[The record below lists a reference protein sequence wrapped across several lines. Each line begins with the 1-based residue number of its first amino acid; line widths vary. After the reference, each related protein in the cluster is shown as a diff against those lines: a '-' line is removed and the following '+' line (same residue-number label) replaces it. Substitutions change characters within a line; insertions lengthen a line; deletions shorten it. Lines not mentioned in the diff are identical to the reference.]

1 MRCFYCGESG
11 KAGSNE
17 HVPSQFLG
25 SRLKTRRVC
34 SPCGARIARELDDEV
49 ARYPMVL
56 MPKALADV
64 RSVKHQRKRP
74 SFSVAGA
81 VSATG
86 QAVEVEFSPS
96 GRVARDGRG
105 AAVHD
110 VVEVRYGLGDDLWPR
125 LIAKVALGCA
135 SLLLP
140 DDWLDGRLAQGLQ
153 SLLWHGPIDNVLWPG
168 GVPAACGELEAD
180 DPARLALGRQR
191 HMIGFVGDDGANH
204 CAFAYLFG
212 GQLACALPL
221 PGLAIDGPSVW
232 VLDSQLRE
240 PPAPE
245 GYDSA
250 IERMLGGQGWS
261 PTDIEGLRS
270 A

>member
-64 RSVKHQRKRP
+64 RSVKHQRKP
-74 SFSVAGA
+74 PFFSVAGA

-86 QAVEVEFSPS
+86 QPVEIEFSPS
-96 GRVARDGRG
+96 GQLARDGLG
-105 AAVHD
+105 AVVHD
-110 VVEVRYGLGDDLWPR
+110 VVEVRYGLGSDLWPR
-125 LIAKVALGCA
+125 FIAKVALGCA
-135 SLLLP
+135 SLVLP
-140 DDWLDGRLAQGLQ
+140 DDWLDGRLARGLQ
-153 SLLWHGPIDNVLWPG
+153 SLLWHGPIDNLLWPR
-168 GVPAACGELEAD
+168 GVPGICGELEVD

-191 HMIGFVGDDGANH
+191 HMIGLVGDDGPNH
-204 CAFAYLFG
+204 FAFAYLFG
-212 GQLACALPL
+212 GQLACVLTL
-221 PGLAIDGPSVW
+221 PGLAIDGASVW
-232 VLDSQLRE
+232 VLDSRQRE
-240 PPAPE
+240 PPTVE
-245 GYDSA
+245 SVVVV
-250 IERMLGGQGWS
+250 
-261 PTDIEGLRS
+261 
-270 A
+270 

>member
-191 HMIGFVGDDGANH
+191 HMIGF
-204 CAFAYLFG
+204 FG